1 MWWQITFPAPKRTQQ
16 YFCPHVFFLE
26 SYLYSRQNVDF
37 NFPSLWP
44 QIGLRDSFLIN
55 AMKYKL
61 YKWWCCVALKTFH
74 NLSSFCSPPLPT
86 YVSTLPPAPAAPD
99 LSQFR
104 CSSPPLLHIFHLSFC
119 FCAFWPSPPL
129 PPPTVVLFSGHKLY
143 HRTWF
148 FGSDYLSLCI
158 HPKASVF
165 SVIRLSDPWEQGMR
179 LIPLVIH

>member
-1 MWWQITFPAPKRTQQ
+1 MLLKSLTHLY
-16 YFCPHVFFLE
+16 YF
-26 SYLYSRQNVDF
+26 
-37 NFPSLWP
+37 SLLLI
-44 QIGLRDSFLIN
+44 QAFLI
-55 AMKYKL
+55 KL
-61 YKWWCCVALKTFH
+61 LVTWYVKLSNSIICLMYEVKPCCVALKTFH

-179 LIPLVIH
+179 LISLVIH

>member
-1 MWWQITFPAPKRTQQ
+1 MLLKSLTHLY
-16 YFCPHVFFLE
+16 YF
-26 SYLYSRQNVDF
+26 
-37 NFPSLWP
+37 SLLLI
-44 QIGLRDSFLIN
+44 QTFLI
-55 AMKYKL
+55 KL
-61 YKWWCCVALKTFH
+61 LVIWYVKLSNSIICLMYEVKPCCVALKTFH

-86 YVSTLPPAPAAPD
+86 YVSTLPPTPAAPD

-104 CSSPPLLHIFHLSFC
+104 CSSPPLLHTFHLSFC

>member
-1 MWWQITFPAPKRTQQ
+1 MLLKSLTHLY
-16 YFCPHVFFLE
+16 YF
-26 SYLYSRQNVDF
+26 
-37 NFPSLWP
+37 SLLLI
-44 QIGLRDSFLIN
+44 QAFLI
-55 AMKYKL
+55 KL
-61 YKWWCCVALKTFH
+61 LVTWYVKLSNSIICLMYEVKPCCVALKTFH

-86 YVSTLPPAPAAPD
+86 YVSTLPPTPAAPD

-179 LIPLVIH
+179 LISLVIH

>member
-1 MWWQITFPAPKRTQQ
+1 MLLKSLTHLY
-16 YFCPHVFFLE
+16 YF
-26 SYLYSRQNVDF
+26 
-37 NFPSLWP
+37 SLLLI
-44 QIGLRDSFLIN
+44 QAFLI
-55 AMKYKL
+55 KL
-61 YKWWCCVALKTFH
+61 LVTWYVKLSNSIICLMYEVKPCCVALKTFH

-158 HPKASVF
+158 HPKAPVF

-179 LIPLVIH
+179 LISLVIH

>member
-1 MWWQITFPAPKRTQQ
+1 MLLKSLTHLY
-16 YFCPHVFFLE
+16 YF
-26 SYLYSRQNVDF
+26 
-37 NFPSLWP
+37 SLLLI
-44 QIGLRDSFLIN
+44 QAFLI
-55 AMKYKL
+55 KL
-61 YKWWCCVALKTFH
+61 LVTWYVKLSNSIICLMYEVKPCCVALKTFH

-104 CSSPPLLHIFHLSFC
+104 CSSPPLIHIFHLSFC

-179 LIPLVIH
+179 LISLVIH